1 MRLPGGRLKS
11 ALLTGDLRVSSLA
24 AIAKLLA
31 LPVGAVAS
39 LVAARLVV
47 RTLGAEGFAVY
58 ALIVG
63 LAALLPF
70 SDLGVG
76 AAVMDATARRD
87 ETGLESVERVLVTSW
102 RVLCAG
108 AVGLAGASWAAAGF
122 GGWGFMLGT
131 GRSASVE
138 VAAAVATSLYAVGLP
153 LSIGPRLLTG
163 AGRNHHVTL
172 IQTASIVASLGLLA
186 LAAVLRAP
194 LWGFAAAP
202 FVATLAG
209 NAVSLALGARSAGVR
224 CGEIFRRALRLSERG
239 MDVRPIAGPMVAI
252 TVFLAVA
259 YQTDRIVL
267 SHVSSLGEVAS
278 YSVGF
283 QLFSPLMGLI
293 GAAGVSLWPVYAR
306 RRLGVGRQALVQ
318 AEVAFGVLGALLAI
332 ALVVVGPFLAR
343 FVGEDDVHVDIWLLV
358 AFAGLLFIQAVSYP
372 MAMLLTDPGGLRF
385 QARLHIAMVLINLPA
400 SILLAR
406 LIGAVGPVV
415 ATILSIAI
423 ALFVPELRRAWRLT
437 GEADRSCV
445 ESAK

>member
-1 MRLPGGRLKS
+1 MRLPGWRLKA
-11 ALLTGDLRVSSLA
+11 ALLAGDLSGPSLA
-24 AIAKLLA
+24 VMAKLLTV
-31 LPVGAVAS
+31 PVGAVAS

-47 RTLGAEGFAVY
+47 RALGGEGFAVY

-76 AAVMDATARRD
+76 AAVMDAVARRGQ
-87 ETGLESVERVLVTSW
+87 TGLESVERVLVTSW
-102 RVLCAG
+102 RVLCVG
-108 AVGLAGASWAAAGF
+108 AVGLAGASWVTAGF

-163 AGRNHHVTL
+163 AGRNHHVIL
-172 IQTASIVASLGLLA
+172 IQTASVVASLGLLA
-186 LAAVLRAP
+186 LAAAWQAP

-202 FVATLAG
+202 FSATLAG
-209 NAVSLALGARSAGVR
+209 NAASLALGARAAGVR
-224 CGEIFRRALRLSERG
+224 CGEVFRRALRLSERG
-239 MDVRPIAGPMVAI
+239 MEVRSIAGPMVVI
-252 TVFLAVA
+252 TVILAVA

-283 QLFSPLMGLI
+283 QLFSPLMSLI
-293 GAAGVSLWPVYAR
+293 GGAGVSLWPIYAR
-306 RRLGVGRQALVQ
+306 RRLGVGRRALVQ
-318 AEVAFGVLGALLAI
+318 AEVAFGVLGALLGV
-332 ALVVVGPFLAR
+332 ALVVLGPFLAR
-343 FVGEDDVHVDIWLLV
+343 FVGEDEVRVDTWLLV
-358 AFAGLLFIQAVSYP
+358 AFGGLLFIQAVSYP

-385 QARLHIAMVLINLPA
+385 QARLHVAMVLINLPA

-406 LIGAVGPVV
+406 QLGAVGPVL
-415 ATILSIAI
+415 ATILSIAV

-437 GEADRSCV
+437 GEADRGCAN
-445 ESAK
+445 SAE